1 MNLEDDYRVGRE
13 SRYSQKRGEIP
24 KEEEQEESEEA
35 GQKRA
40 GRLCKGDMQVAEEV

>member
-1 MNLEDDYRVGRE
+1 MTTELEGRADI
-13 SRYSQKRGEIP
+13 QKRGEIP